1 MARTIWF
8 SSSNTLFPYGNTKYP
23 SSLTDFNGLLL
34 ALVWLEQKNISW
46 NERWFSFFSVFVCL
60 FLELGQLSGVAAI
73 LRFPMPDIAN
83 DEDSAEESEED

>member
-8 SSSNTLFPYGNTKYP
+8 SSSNILFPYGNTKYP
-23 SSLTDFNGLLL
+23 SSLTDFNGSFGFS
-34 ALVWLEQKNISW
+34 VTWTKNISL
-46 NERWFSFFSVFVCL
+46 NETWFSFFSVFVCL